1 MKSYLK
7 FYLRPILCL
16 VLALV
21 FVLPSCDKGDNP
33 VAYVDFTHLRKYNSK
48 DKEHLPHMWDMLH
61 TTATLQGIV
70 NRESPQIYIEYVVA
84 DKLEVDRFWWNYYR
98 EEGRWLS
105 ERDTVV
111 YNDVVKLVED
121 YKDYINGAVVY
132 DSNVASTSCVAS
144 AVAGV
149 ENLIAVRYDT
159 SPESLYSRLIL
170 NGPELKVKVWLV
182 NKDGSSMF
190 TGEGIIPQTDKKSTG
205 SAKNDA
211 YEWYIHNY
219 MDSNRCNAEYAG
231 YYLDQYW
238 RDHAGCSV
246 MNAHCLTN
254 HDFFV
259 SKGAFFFDLSPWSDE
274 PATDEPTQKAGQDL
288 VTLKKML
295 AEAYRINKGQKFC
308 HIGGFPAWAY
318 KYTTRVGGSH
328 APVATEW
335 EFSRIISAYNAFKD
349 ADAIGYGAMAN
360 ASFWQHFPL
369 EQSYP
374 QKWVSEEELKQRGY
388 LDENGKVI
396 IGDRKFMIFYVGD
409 YDASSWVTSV
419 LPRFWNDEGRGDL
432 PLMWCISPVL
442 ARRAPMVLDYVR
454 KTASANDYFAAADNG
469 AGYLMPGMLQE
480 PRESGLPCG
489 LDAWAAHCKPM
500 YEKWGLT
507 ITGFVIDGFAPGLNE
522 KGLACYASFS
532 PDGIVPQKTPRTR
545 LFGNMPVLRAGDDL
559 VQTPEKNAEFIVW
572 DMMSRNPTPFAW
584 YRDILKSPTWHKEVM
599 AKINELEP
607 RIELLDAPTFFELYR
622 RWLKE
627 NPDAAAGLIK

>member
-1 MKSYLK
+1 
-7 FYLRPILCL
+7 
-16 VLALV
+16 
-21 FVLPSCDKGDNP
+21 
-33 VAYVDFTHLRKYNSK
+33 
-48 DKEHLPHMWDMLH
+48 
-61 TTATLQGIV
+61 
-70 NRESPQIYIEYVVA
+70 
-84 DKLEVDRFWWNYYR
+84 
-98 EEGRWLS
+98 
-105 ERDTVV
+105 
-111 YNDVVKLVED
+111 
-121 YKDYINGAVVY
+121 
-132 DSNVASTSCVAS
+132 
-144 AVAGV
+144 
-149 ENLIAVRYDT
+149 
-159 SPESLYSRLIL
+159 
-170 NGPELKVKVWLV
+170 
-182 NKDGSSMF
+182 
-190 TGEGIIPQTDKKSTG
+190 
-205 SAKNDA
+205 
-211 YEWYIHNY
+211 

-259 SKGAFFFDLSPWSDE
+259 SKGAFFFDLSPWGDE

-328 APVATEW
+328 APVPTEW
-335 EFSRIISAYNAFKD
+335 MFSRIISAYNAFKD

-545 LFGNMPVLRAGDDL
+545 LFGNMPVLRAGNDL
-559 VQTPEKNAEFIVW
+559 GQTPEENAEFIVR

-599 AKINELEP
+599 AKINEREP